1 MLRSRPPAGI
11 SGGLFF
17 LRACLARKHMIAP
30 IPDLSPT
37 AAVSAAAVAT
47 INHLLAQEP
56 WARKQLALHAG
67 KLAAI
72 DTGAIA
78 VRLRV
83 DGIGMLETAPLEV
96 PANVTIRVK
105 LSDLPLIAQHRER
118 AFSYVKIEGDAEF
131 ANAISQLSK
140 GLRWDAEHD
149 LEKLLGPILATRVA
163 GVARNALAFAR
174 GSQQKLAENVAEYF
188 VEEQPLLIRP
198 ANLLDYSAGVTRV
211 RDDVE
216 RLAKRLARLEKA
228 HAAVQPLPPSPDV
241 ST

>member
-1 MLRSRPPAGI
+1 M
-11 SGGLFF
+11 
-17 LRACLARKHMIAP
+17 AP
-30 IPDLSPT
+30 LSDLTLMTP
-37 AAVSAAAVAT
+37 VIAT

-56 WARKQLALHAG
+56 WARQQLALHAG
-67 KLAAI
+67 KLACI
-72 DTGAIA
+72 DTGAVA
-78 VRLRV
+78 LRLRV
-83 DGIGMLETAPLEV
+83 DSAGMLEAAPADM

-105 LSDLPLIAQHRER
+105 LSDVPLILQNRER

-149 LEKLLGPILATRVA
+149 LEKVLGPILATRLAA
-163 GVARNALAFAR
+163 GARDAAAFVR
-174 GSQQKLAENVAEYF
+174 TGQQKLAENVAEYF
-188 VEEQPLLIRP
+188 LDEQPMLIRP
-198 ANLLDYSAGVTRV
+198 STLHEYSAGVTRV

-228 HAAVQPLPPSPDV
+228 AAALQPQSSSPDL

>member
-17 LRACLARKHMIAP
+17 LRARLARKHMIASV
-30 IPDLSPT
+30 PDLSPT
-37 AAVSAAAVAT
+37 AAVSLAAVAT

-56 WARKQLALHAG
+56 WARKQLAVHAG
-67 KLAAI
+67 KLAVI
-72 DTGAIA
+72 DTGAVAI
-78 VRLRV
+78 RLLV
-83 DGIGMLETAPLEV
+83 DGIGMLERAPVDV

-105 LSDLPLIAQHRER
+105 LSDLPLIVQNRER

-140 GLRWDAEHD
+140 GLRWEAEHD
-149 LEKLLGPILATRVA
+149 LEKVLGPILATRMVA
-163 GVARNALAFAR
+163 GARDAVDFVRA
-174 GSQQKLAENVAEYF
+174 GQQKLAENVAEYF
-188 VEEQPLLIRP
+188 LEEQPLLIRP
-198 ANLLDYSAGVTRV
+198 ANLADYSAGVTRV